1 MAQCIR
7 PDAEEAPLP
16 LIYLDTH
23 VVAWLYAGAT
33 RKLSPIAKR
42 EIEHGELRI
51 APIVQLELEYLFE
64 LQRVRE
70 RAAPVLA
77 TLADRMGLS
86 ICDRHPAHVVARAC
100 ELSWT
105 RDVFDRMIV
114 AQASINADTLLSA
127 DEAIR
132 AHYPKARW

>member
-1 MAQCIR
+1 M
-7 PDAEEAPLP
+7 
-16 LIYLDTH
+16 IYLDTH

-33 RKLSPIAKR
+33 RKLSPLAKR
-42 EIEHGELRI
+42 EIDRGELRI

-64 LQRVRE
+64 LRRVRE

-77 TLADRMGLS
+77 TLAEQMGLQL
-86 ICDRHPAHVVARAC
+86 CDRNPAHVVARAC

-114 AQASINADTLLSA
+114 AQASINADILLTA
-127 DEAIR
+127 DDAIR
-132 AHYPKARW
+132 DHYPKARW

>member
-1 MAQCIR
+1 VAQGVR
-7 PDAEEAPLP
+7 QSLRKAPHP

-23 VVAWLYAGAT
+23 VVAWLYAGAA
-33 RKLSPIAKR
+33 RKLTPLAKR
-42 EIEHGELRI
+42 EIEQGELRV

-64 LQRVRE
+64 LGRVRE

-77 TLADRMGLS
+77 TLANRTGLAM
-86 ICDRHPAHVVARAC
+86 CDRHPVHVMARAC

-114 AQASINADTLLSA
+114 AQASINADLLLTA
-127 DEAIR
+127 DETIR
-132 AHYPKARW
+132 KHYPKARW

>member
-1 MAQCIR
+1 M
-7 PDAEEAPLP
+7 
-16 LIYLDTH
+16 IYLDTH

-33 RKLSPIAKR
+33 GKLSPLAKR
-42 EIEHGELRI
+42 EIERGELRV

-70 RAAPVLA
+70 RAAPVLSA
-77 TLADRMGLS
+77 LQDRMGLA
-86 ICDRHPAHVVARAC
+86 ICDRDPARVAARAC

-114 AQASINADTLLSA
+114 AQAGLNADMLLSA
-127 DEAIR
+127 DATIR